1 MTHVDWHPYP
11 ETKPKISGK
20 YLVTL
25 TSDDENDEPI
35 VTTRQYNTKSEKF
48 LPKWCSDIIA
58 WAELPQPYQQEVK
71 NE

>member
-1 MTHVDWHPYP
+1 MTKVDWHQF
-11 ETKPKISGK
+11 PKERPKKSGK
-20 YLVTL
+20 FLVTL
-25 TSDDENDEPI
+25 SRDTEKDEPI

-58 WAELPQPYQQEVK
+58 WAKLPQPYRQEAK